1 MTVQQMLWKSG
12 PTDAPLPPVADGSF
26 LVGSLQAMLSDPID
40 FFVKQYQKFGPIFR
54 VKALNNKFTILAG
67 PEACLFLAR
76 EGTKH
81 FSSWETWHSM
91 DAEMGASKSLISV
104 DGEQH
109 SRLRALQKR
118 GYSRQTIETQF
129 PEVLKVVHGFL
140 DQWQVG
146 TSKSTVTQLQ
156 RLITDELGMLIAGQ
170 GPGDYIDDVRTF
182 VRIALMTHITRQRP
196 GILRM
201 LPEYRR
207 ARDRSLE
214 LSKQVLKA
222 HRNGARDTNRPP
234 SLIDDIIAA
243 TNDPSLMPEGDL
255 VMTALGPYIAGLDTV
270 ANTMAFLLY
279 VLTTKPELYEQV
291 EAEADALFANGV
303 PDPADLRKMEVLHR
317 VVLENFRMYP
327 IAPAVPRT
335 VKAPFEFGGYRVDAG
350 IRTLVATTVGHF
362 LPELHP
368 EPEKFDIDRY
378 LAPRNEHRI
387 PGAFAPF
394 STGSHTCL
402 GAGLAEVQIMLTTAA
417 LLHYAKFEADPIDY
431 KLKKVFAPTPAPD
444 SSFKLRLVARRNS

>member
-12 PTDAPLPPVADGSF
+12 PTDAPLPPLADGSF
-26 LVGSLQAMLSDPID
+26 LVGSLQAMLSDPIE
-40 FFVKQYQKFGPIFR
+40 FFVKQYQKFGSIYR
-54 VKALNNKFTILAG
+54 VKALNNKFTVLAG

-81 FSSWETWHSM
+81 FSSWDTWHSL
-91 DAEMGASKSLISV
+91 DSEMGASKSLISV

-129 PEVLKVVHGFL
+129 PEVLNVVTEFL
-140 DQWQVG
+140 DKWTVGSSQV
-146 TSKSTVTQLQ
+146 TVTQLQ
-156 RLITDELGMLIAGQ
+156 RLITDQLGRLIAGQ
-170 GPGDYIDDVRTF
+170 GPGEYIDDVRTF
-182 VRIALMTHITRQRP
+182 IRIALMTHITRQRP

-201 LPEYRR
+201 LPEYRH
-207 ARDRSLE
+207 ARDRSME
-214 LSKQVLKA
+214 LSKRVLKA
-222 HRNGARDTNRPP
+222 HRSGARDANRPP

-255 VMTALGPYIAGLDTV
+255 VMTALGPFIAGMDTV
-270 ANTMAFLLY
+270 ANTMSFLLY

-303 PDPADLRKMEVLHR
+303 PEPADLRKMEVLHR

-335 VKAPFEFGGYRVDAG
+335 VKAPFEFGGYRVDEGAKAF
-350 IRTLVATTVGHF
+350 VATSVGHF

-444 SSFKLRLVARRNS
+444 NSFKLRLVARRNS